1 VELMDYLQRVC
12 GYLLTASV
20 SEECLFFMYG
30 DGRNGKSV
38 MVETIKHVMGEYA
51 GVAEPDLIMA
61 RQNSVIPVDV
71 AALRGTR
78 AVFMNETEQ
87 NKRFDEAKLK
97 NLTGGDSL
105 QARFMR
111 ENLFTFKPT
120 HKLVLRGNHK
130 PTVSGTDE
138 GIWSRLRLIPF
149 DLRLTPEQRDQRLK
163 ETLSGESAGILAW
176 MVEGCIDWQRNGL
189 KTPQI
194 ILDAVAAYRSES
206 DSVGK
211 FLDEACTLGANCQVK
226 SSAIYSHY
234 RSWCEKAGERYLSN
248 KDFPSEL
255 EKRGISRRKSDG
267 VIVFSGVEIKRE
279 FNELENNDNWR
290 F

>member
-1 VELMDYLQRVC
+1 
-12 GYLLTASV
+12 
-20 SEECLFFMYG
+20 
-30 DGRNGKSV
+30 
-38 MVETIKHVMGEYA
+38 
-51 GVAEPDLIMA
+51 
-61 RQNSVIPVDV
+61 
-71 AALRGTR
+71 
-78 AVFMNETEQ
+78 
-87 NKRFDEAKLK
+87 
-97 NLTGGDSL
+97 
-105 QARFMR
+105 MR